1 MRFLTVEEVLRLHKR
16 AIQQNPSLPGVRDR
30 NVLESAVANPRQSWD
45 GEDLYADL
53 ASKTSTLGF
62 GIIKNHPFLDGNKR
76 VGHAAMEMMLLL
88 NGYELRAEVDD
99 AEEVIL
105 GVASGSITRDALE
118 AWVRARMVRSS
129 LGRR

>member
-1 MRFLTVEEVLRLHKR
+1 MRFLSVEEVLLLHKY

-45 GEDLYADL
+45 GEDLYPDL
-53 ASKTSTLGF
+53 AAKVSALGF
-62 GIIKNHPFLDGNKR
+62 GIIKNHPFVDANKR

-88 NGYELRAEVDD
+88 NGFELQAEVDD
-99 AEEVIL
+99 AEKVIL
-105 GVASGSITRDALE
+105 GVASGTVTRGALE
-118 AWVRARMVRSS
+118 DWVRARMVQRS